1 MTTNTTT
8 AGEGPT
14 DGGAVAPAP
23 ARLDRGAGGTR
34 GNLRAALDWSER
46 AYARA
51 TVETEW
57 AHALLGDGWCNL
69 LGEPVRYTV
78 IALRG
83 SHELRDFL
91 ADGAAVFRRMATG
104 GRAHLG
110 LADSWESVK
119 PQVWARL
126 TPDGRWPA
134 DGRHYVVTG
143 HSKGGAEAEACAL
156 DLREAG
162 VPWARIHVATFGAP
176 RNKDAA
182 RARYYDRRLPGRTA
196 RVVHELD
203 AVARV
208 PWSPWPGSWRHVR
221 GKLFIT
227 ADGRLVREPG
237 WWTTGRS
244 DLRELRRALRELARG
259 RAQEL
264 LIGDHLLGG
273 YARDLPGGR

>member
-1 MTTNTTT
+1 MDVII
-8 AGEGPT
+8 AIPLIKGKRCWQ
-14 DGGAVAPAP
+14 GGSSYRRSCA
-23 ARLDRGAGGTR
+23 GAGIGS
-34 GNLRAALDWSER
+34 GDF
-46 AYARA
+46 
-51 TVETEW
+51 VE
-57 AHALLGDGWCNL
+57 CN
-69 LGEPVRYTV
+69 GITIHTTIVKR
-78 IALRG
+78 IAVQVG
-83 SHELRDFL
+83 SVKPRDRVGGFL
-91 ADGAAVFRRMATG
+91 TADGAAVFRRMATG